1 MSKPSPRGAGRGRAS
16 RRSEAGV
23 TGKVFP
29 PDSPVD
35 VPNLPRPP
43 KRGSPDEARDAGQ
56 PAEDSQTESSW
67 ADNTR
72 PAPYKKNVRISNIF

>member
-1 MSKPSPRGAGRGRAS
+1 MNEPNSRPGGGNRAS
-16 RRSEAGV
+16 RPRENDA

-43 KRGSPDEARDAGQ
+43 KNGAPDEARDSGQ
-56 PAEDSQTESSW
+56 PREDAQTDSSW
-67 ADNTR
+67 ADNTK
-72 PAPYKKNVRISNIF
+72 PAPNKKNVRDHNIF